1 MTDFQ
6 ESIRIARRT
15 DLADYLVT
23 NHPTEVVV
31 TGHSVYL
38 KAHSSIYTKF
48 GYCGYT
54 RFSSMET
61 GNSIDC
67 LVRYLNYSFRD
78 AVNELASKG
87 RSIPIKNPASLS
99 TVGKSFEIPKSAQ
112 WPYNRVYA
120 YLRQRGIPDEMIR
133 RLFQENLLYQ
143 EAITSNAVF
152 ISRDRRFCELRGTNT
167 FAAHAF
173 HGIRRLHPSC
183 FWSVRNNSL
192 PVETAYICEGAID
205 AVSLLALH
213 IHNGI
218 NDPAAYVSIGGVRN
232 QQAIDRI
239 AASVHTVIAVDN
251 DQAGQECRSRNS
263 ALEYI
268 VPVHKDWNEDL
279 QHLTK

>member
-120 YLRQRGIPDEMIR
+120 YLRLQ
-133 RLFQENLLYQ
+133 
-143 EAITSNAVF
+143 ITSSSF
-152 ISRDRRFCELRGTNT
+152 SF
-167 FAAHAF
+167 
-173 HGIRRLHPSC
+173 S
-183 FWSVRNNSL
+183 SVIAMPNSL
-192 PVETAYICEGAID
+192 SNTDFLSSGLLSPDRSTLNRRIIFS
-205 AVSLLALH
+205 SLCSSSLSRFKMITL
-213 IHNGI
+213 
-218 NDPAAYVSIGGVRN
+218 SIS
-232 QQAIDRI
+232 
-239 AASVHTVIAVDN
+239 ASFSST
-251 DQAGQECRSRNS
+251 
-263 ALEYI
+263 
-268 VPVHKDWNEDL
+268 
-279 QHLTK
+279 

>member
-15 DLADYLVT
+15 DLANYLVT

-120 YLRQRGIPDEMIR
+120 YLRQRGIPEEILDQWESKGIATW
-133 RLFQENLLYQ
+133 LEGFHDT
-143 EAITSNAVF
+143 EA
-152 ISRDRRFCELRGTNT
+152 
-167 FAAHAF
+167 
-173 HGIRRLHPSC
+173 
-183 FWSVRNNSL
+183 SVRKTVDAIMNHPLVPRDVTVRGFIIDS
-192 PVETAYICEGAID
+192 VTGA
-205 AVSLLALH
+205 
-213 IHNGI
+213 
-218 NDPAAYVSIGGVRN
+218 
-232 QQAIDRI
+232 
-239 AASVHTVIAVDN
+239 
-251 DQAGQECRSRNS
+251 
-263 ALEYI
+263 
-268 VPVHKDWNEDL
+268 
-279 QHLTK
+279 LTEVL